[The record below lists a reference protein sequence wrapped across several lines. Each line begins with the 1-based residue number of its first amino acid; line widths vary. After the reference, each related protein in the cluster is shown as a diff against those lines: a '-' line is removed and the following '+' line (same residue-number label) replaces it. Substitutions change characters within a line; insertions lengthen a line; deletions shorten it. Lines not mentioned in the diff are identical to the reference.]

1 MGEYKT
7 IFCLCLRFSSLVYK
21 MTVQNINAEI
31 LAKTFMEGVALSF
44 VMIEVIF
51 LGADRK
57 FSSVLEEMC
66 TELKIHF

>member
-7 IFCLCLRFSSLVYK
+7 IFCLYLRFSSLVYK

-44 VMIEVIF
+44 VMIEVIV
-51 LGADRK
+51 LGADSK